1 MPERYGERLMT
12 LALKI
17 LNGESVPPAV
27 YMDHVFINADNID
40 KHYAIHDH

>member
-1 MPERYGERLMT
+1 ME

-27 YMDHVFINADNID
+27 YMDHVFINATNVD
-40 KHYAIHDH
+40 KHYPVYEE